1 MGIGGI
7 SMWQLL
13 ILLLIVVLVFGT
25 KRLRNM
31 GGDLG
36 AAVKGFR
43 KGMEE
48 VKDDLEEKLE
58 PDQLAT
64 DERLPRVART
74 LGGLARKARSSWLN
88 LKRSIETEMRAED
101 LKEPLK
107 HFENEIKST
116 VDEVKSGV
124 DSIKRFD
131 PLTPEPTEKPDGTD
145 DGK

>member
-43 KGMEE
+43 KGMGDVSGE
-48 VKDDLEEKLE
+48 DEEKLE
-58 PDQLAT
+58 PDQIAA
-64 DERLPRVART
+64 DEKSESAAAEPAKNKE
-74 LGGLARKARSSWLN
+74 ASS
-88 LKRSIETEMRAED
+88 
-101 LKEPLK
+101 
-107 HFENEIKST
+107 
-116 VDEVKSGV
+116 
-124 DSIKRFD
+124 
-131 PLTPEPTEKPDGTD
+131 
-145 DGK
+145 

>member
-48 VKDDLEEKLE
+48 VQQDDEKLE
-58 PDQLAT
+58 PDQIASEPAEKT
-64 DERLPRVART
+64 
-74 LGGLARKARSSWLN
+74 KAEEESREKELN
-88 LKRSIETEMRAED
+88 
-101 LKEPLK
+101 
-107 HFENEIKST
+107 
-116 VDEVKSGV
+116 G
-124 DSIKRFD
+124 
-131 PLTPEPTEKPDGTD
+131 
-145 DGK
+145 

>member
-31 GGDLG
+31 GSDLG

-48 VKDDLEEKLE
+48 AKDEPEEKLE
-58 PDQLAT
+58 PDQITA
-64 DERLPRVART
+64 E
-74 LGGLARKARSSWLN
+74 KA
-88 LKRSIETEMRAED
+88 ETAPAEPEKS
-101 LKEPLK
+101 KEAS
-107 HFENEIKST
+107 H
-116 VDEVKSGV
+116 
-124 DSIKRFD
+124 
-131 PLTPEPTEKPDGTD
+131 
-145 DGK
+145 

>member
-43 KGMEE
+43 KGMEDVQKE
-48 VKDDLEEKLE
+48 DEKLE
-58 PDQLAT
+58 PDQIASET
-64 DERLPRVART
+64 AAEMKTEEEAR
-74 LGGLARKARSSWLN
+74 
-88 LKRSIETEMRAED
+88 E
-101 LKEPLK
+101 KEL
-107 HFENEIKST
+107 
-116 VDEVKSGV
+116 SG
-124 DSIKRFD
+124 
-131 PLTPEPTEKPDGTD
+131 
-145 DGK
+145 

>member
-64 DERLPRVART
+64 DAQK
-74 LGGLARKARSSWLN
+74 KAESEEPAKNKQSS
-88 LKRSIETEMRAED
+88 T
-101 LKEPLK
+101 
-107 HFENEIKST
+107 
-116 VDEVKSGV
+116 
-124 DSIKRFD
+124 
-131 PLTPEPTEKPDGTD
+131 
-145 DGK
+145 

>member
-48 VKDDLEEKLE
+48 VKDEPEEKLE
-58 PDQLAT
+58 PDQLAA
-64 DERLPRVART
+64 DEKSEA
-74 LGGLARKARSSWLN
+74 AS
-88 LKRSIETEMRAED
+88 E
-101 LKEPLK
+101 EP
-107 HFENEIKST
+107 
-116 VDEVKSGV
+116 VKSKETSG
-124 DSIKRFD
+124 
-131 PLTPEPTEKPDGTD
+131 
-145 DGK
+145 

>member
-48 VKDDLEEKLE
+48 VKDDMEEKLE
-58 PDQLAT
+58 PDQIAA
-64 DERLPRVART
+64 E
-74 LGGLARKARSSWLN
+74 
-88 LKRSIETEMRAED
+88 ET
-101 LKEPLK
+101 
-107 HFENEIKST
+107 T
-116 VDEVKSGV
+116 EVKSE
-124 DSIKRFD
+124 
-131 PLTPEPTEKPDGTD
+131 EPAKNKQSPS
-145 DGK
+145 

>member
-43 KGMEE
+43 KGMEDVQAE
-48 VKDDLEEKLE
+48 DEKLE
-58 PDQLAT
+58 PDQITNEPA
-64 DERLPRVART
+64 EKVASEEE
-74 LGGLARKARSSWLN
+74 AREKELN
-88 LKRSIETEMRAED
+88 
-101 LKEPLK
+101 
-107 HFENEIKST
+107 
-116 VDEVKSGV
+116 G
-124 DSIKRFD
+124 
-131 PLTPEPTEKPDGTD
+131 
-145 DGK
+145 

>member
-43 KGMEE
+43 KGME
-48 VKDDLEEKLE
+48 DPNDGAEEKLE
-58 PDQLAT
+58 PDQLAAN
-64 DERLPRVART
+64 E
-74 LGGLARKARSSWLN
+74 N
-88 LKRSIETEMRAED
+88 AEAAA
-101 LKEPLK
+101 
-107 HFENEIKST
+107 
-116 VDEVKSGV
+116 
-124 DSIKRFD
+124 
-131 PLTPEPTEKPDGTD
+131 EKPAKNQQSSD
-145 DGK
+145 